1 MTKPQISLTLYAHP
15 TRPFT
20 MDCQFSFGP
29 NRSYF
34 CKSQSSWAW
43 SSGNTIPR
51 QLESILVDPNHPQA
65 LKIAYDVAFPME
77 AGKFALCWKTVKG
90 EDWYED
96 RFLGPP
102 YAALAQFMKNVATK
116 GGHTTRTVFGPGG
129 SYFSM
134 SSTGYS
140 WQNIA
145 PSLEADIHSCIK
157 TRWPTT
163 VALGAQGSYV
173 VLYNDGTVTFDLRG
187 QYPAV
192 DVLIRNTQDTARR
205 RGVMFIALNPYFPGE
220 YFAAFGDGSASW
232 NFPAAWSADV
242 ATVSRTLQ
250 PIPTVPAVPV
260 SPAAPGGTGPAPAT
274 VAAMA
279 PPVQVSTGGT
289 AAATSPGTI
298 GSSVIGSVG
307 HVVQQVLAEEP
318 SPAADSTTSNIIG
331 SVGHV
336 VQSLAEGSSPA
347 APAPTHSISSVGNI
361 IHSYSAA
368 PPPTSA
374 VVSPTP
380 TSAPS
385 TGASVAASVGNVL
398 LGLAGVQPQP
408 QAQHTQTLTLQ
419 QGMELGLKAAQG
431 INKIIDVFQQ
441 DDQQNDA
448 PPAFSDTQNSF
459 NFADVQ
465 AALNGG
471 FDQQNINAF
480 IAQQVADSFNTVTN
494 TDPNNNWQSQ

>member
-1 MTKPQISLTLYAHP
+1 
-15 TRPFT
+15 
-20 MDCQFSFGP
+20 
-29 NRSYF
+29 
-34 CKSQSSWAW
+34 
-43 SSGNTIPR
+43 
-51 QLESILVDPNHPQA
+51 
-65 LKIAYDVAFPME
+65 ME

-145 PSLEADIHSCIK
+145 PSLEADIHRCIK

-192 DVLIRNTQDTARR
+192 DVLIRNTQDTARL
-205 RGVMFIALNPYFPGE
+205 RGVMFIALNPFFPGE
-220 YFAAFGDGSASW
+220 YYTAFGDGSASW
-232 NFPAAWSADV
+232 NFPAAWSADIT
-242 ATVSRTLQ
+242 TVSRTLQ
-250 PIPTVPAVPV
+250 PIPTVPVVPA
-260 SPAAPGGTGPAPAT
+260 SPAATGGTGPASRDGGGSGAT
-274 VAAMA
+274 R
-279 PPVQVSTGGT
+279 SGGT
-289 AAATSPGTI
+289 AAADAASPTSLGTI

-307 HVVQQVLAEEP
+307 HVVQQVLAEEW
-318 SPAADSTTSNIIG
+318 SPAAASTTSNIIG

-336 VQSLAEGSSPA
+336 VQSLAEGSSPT
-347 APAPTHSISSVGNI
+347 APHSISSVR
-361 IHSYSAA
+361 HSYSAA

-380 TSAPS
+380 TSVPS

-408 QAQHTQTLTLQ
+408 QAQHSQTLTLQ

-431 INKIIDVFQQ
+431 INEIIDVFQQ

-459 NFADVQ
+459 NVE
-465 AALNGG
+465 AALTGG
-471 FDQQNINAF
+471 LDQQNINVLT
-480 IAQQVADSFNTVTN
+480 AQQITDSWMSSAQF
-494 TDPNNNWQSQ
+494 